1 MVMAGEMFRDDLFT
15 SKEVLLTLSIFIAT
29 TLFIITFNILTG
41 RVAIILYFYSQLTIM
56 EERE

>member
-1 MVMAGEMFRDDLFT
+1 MAGEMFRDDLFT

-29 TLFIITFNILTG
+29 MLFIITFNILTG

-56 EERE
+56 EKRE

>member
-1 MVMAGEMFRDDLFT
+1 MAGEMFRDDLFT

>member
-1 MVMAGEMFRDDLFT
+1 MAGEMFRDDLFT

-56 EERE
+56 EKRE

>member
-1 MVMAGEMFRDDLFT
+1 MAGKMFRDDLFT

-56 EERE
+56 EKRE

>member
-1 MVMAGEMFRDDLFT
+1 MAGEMFRDDLFT

-29 TLFIITFNILTG
+29 TPFIITFNILTG

-56 EERE
+56 EKRE

>member
-56 EERE
+56 EKRE